1 MLARSHLER
10 ILGDESLTRGLRD
23 SEARMLVEWLVDQ
36 AEQLGPRLPP
46 KLRKWTGALCSCAAM
61 LARLRQFVELWF
73 RPQGRGAA
81 CQLYAVERW
90 EWPLPDY
97 EADPYEVLEAI
108 LAWETEVA
116 AGSVRAA

>member
-23 SEARMLVEWLVDQ
+23 SEARMLIEWLVDQ
-36 AEQLGPRLPP
+36 AEQLEMRAG
-46 KLRKWTGALCSCAAM
+46 GAQDLDWRILQLCRH
-61 LARLRQFVELWF
+61 ARALRQFVELWF
-73 RPQGRGAA
+73 RPQSRGAA
-81 CQLYAVERW
+81 CQLFAVERW
-90 EWPLPDY
+90 EWPLPDC

-116 AGSVRAA
+116 AQSVKAA

>member
-36 AEQLGPRLPP
+36 AEQIE
-46 KLRKWTGALCSCAAM
+46 LRARDPQNLDRSIGQLCRSARAL
-61 LARLRQFVELWF
+61 RRFVELWF
-73 RPQGRGAA
+73 CSQSRAAA
-81 CQLYAVERW
+81 CQLFAVERW
-90 EWPLPDY
+90 EWPLPDCD
-97 EADPYEVLEAI
+97 ADPYEALQAI

-116 AGSVRAA
+116 AHSVQAA